1 MEDINLFI
9 INQRHLIENEY
20 YQLKTNSNDFNKLDI
35 CNISS
40 YYDDINKEIL
50 DINKQI
56 EIDKQIDKKDKN
68 NNSLFLILEDIEK
81 LLDSF
86 NNGIYGIIN
95 YYKNN
100 DVNDINKLI
109 KYLTKSNFEYY
120 NKSTIVNK
128 LIKNGKPTQELKD
141 ESYGIVFLYKKENNE
156 IESLNKVYLLKN
168 GDITNMNNSHE
179 EEEEE
184 DKIIT
189 KIYEFG
195 NKIVL
200 KEIIYESNINLIND
214 IDNDSIKKRDE
225 LESKRVKLD
234 NLLKMIKK
242 YYKYLD
248 ENIKSIEIR
257 DFLSNFNFIKNFI
270 KKISDPSKQQLK
282 IDDVLKMDFSEKLLN
297 IKISNRLDIS
307 EYNSQIN
314 LYFDESIE
322 DITNTVLESYDIN
335 SHFKPYILIL
345 FDILFRIHID
355 IHLGN
360 KSYCLSKSYSD
371 YFDFN
376 FILSEPATVS
386 STLRRRYWNQ
396 LLEDEIED
404 STKKII
410 TSLLMLIKNKTYT
423 IDDTLKYLDQMY
435 KDVSMVK
442 QR

>member
-9 INQRHLIENEY
+9 INQRNTIENEY
-20 YQLKTNSNDFNKLDI
+20 YQLKTNSTDFNKLDI
-35 CNISS
+35 YNISS
-40 YYDDINKEIL
+40 YYDDLNKEII

-56 EIDKQIDKKDKN
+56 EIDKEIDKKDKN
-68 NNSLFLILEDIEK
+68 SLFFIDEDIVK
-81 LLDSF
+81 LLNVF
-86 NNGIYGIIN
+86 NDGIYGIIN
-95 YYKNN
+95 YY
-100 DVNDINKLI
+100 DDYDINRLI

-120 NKSTIVNK
+120 NKQTIINK
-128 LIKNGKPTQELKD
+128 LIKNGKSTQELKD
-141 ESYGIVFLYKKENNE
+141 GSYGIVFLYKKEDGD

-168 GDITNMNNSHE
+168 GDITIMNNSE
-179 EEEEE
+179 EEDE

-214 IDNDSIKKRDE
+214 SDNDLIKKRNE

-248 ENIKSIEIR
+248 ENIKSTEIR

-282 IDDVLKMDFSEKLLN
+282 IDDVLKMDFSKKLLN
-297 IKISNRLDIS
+297 IKISNRLDVS

-345 FDILFRIHID
+345 FDILFMIHIY
-355 IHLGN
+355 IYLGN
-360 KSYCLSKSYSD
+360 
-371 YFDFN
+371 
-376 FILSEPATVS
+376 
-386 STLRRRYWNQ
+386 
-396 LLEDEIED
+396 
-404 STKKII
+404 
-410 TSLLMLIKNKTYT
+410 
-423 IDDTLKYLDQMY
+423 
-435 KDVSMVK
+435 
-442 QR
+442 